1 MKTFLLM
8 LMILLGPTTA
18 RATLFSYELSVTML
32 AEYLVQPIYGDVRV
46 GVFFPQET
54 RLDYPYSA
62 FQLPDLAP
70 ELRPWYSINGY
81 RNVGYWSLSAVT
93 PTDFRIWVGDP
104 GGNVYFDLLY
114 DHIQSLSG
122 PFREPDR
129 LGVSFGYELGEI
141 CIPFVGCSLGT
152 GGSHTFARDEFSFI
166 RTHAAVVEPYSF
178 LLLGAGFVVIGI
190 VGEKRRRKKNR
201 GA

>member
-1 MKTFLLM
+1 MKIFLLM
-8 LMILLGPTTA
+8 LTILLWPTSA

-32 AEYLVQPIYGDVRV
+32 AEYLAQPLYGDVRV

-54 RLDYPYSA
+54 NLDYPYSG
-62 FQLPDLAP
+62 FQLPDLP
-70 ELRPWYSINGY
+70 QELRAWYSLSEY
-81 RNVGYWSLSAVT
+81 RSGGFWSLSAVS
-93 PTDFRIWVGDP
+93 PTDFRVWIGDP
-104 GGNVYFDLLY
+104 GGNIYFDLLY
-114 DHIQSLSG
+114 DQIQSLNA

-129 LGVSFGYELGEI
+129 LAVYFTYELGEI